1 MGVINLLHHHFC
13 AQNLFGMAAFLPELI
28 FPIGSGAGFVGVQFQ
43 EHSVGF
49 PLFEVVD
56 DFAGGPGFKVAD
68 FLAQVPGRGDEMEV
82 VFHDDVG
89 VERQALVLLK
99 ELQGVENDLRHR
111 GAGKEGEP
119 VDDGAG
125 DKVRGLVV
133 HEFVTASSHW
143 FFLLFWL
150 ITQSVTAAFRR
161 RAAERGDGLMPLSGI
176 KYLTFIEKSGIL

>member
-1 MGVINLLHHHFC
+1 
-13 AQNLFGMAAFLPELI
+13 MAAFLPELI
-28 FPIGSGAGFVGVQFQ
+28 FPIDSGTGFIGVQFQ

-56 DFAGGPGFKVAD
+56 DFAGGERLEVAD
-68 FLAQVPGRGDEMEV
+68 FFAQVLGRGDEMEV
-82 VFHDDVG
+82 VLHDHVG

-99 ELQGVENDLRHR
+99 ELQGVENYLRHR

-133 HEFVTASSHW
+133 HEFVTTSSHW
-143 FFLLFWL
+143 FFLL
-150 ITQSVTAAFRR
+150 IVN
-161 RAAERGDGLMPLSGI
+161 
-176 KYLTFIEKSGIL
+176 